1 MYEVYSRKVVGC
13 VELEAFLDWK
23 YNKSEAVNS
32 REALYK
38 SGWPEAWVVQ
48 GGLDAPPP
56 LRDKA
61 WVTETELCPGQPRA
75 EKGLALTFIP
85 LNQI

>member
-56 LRDKA
+56 PCEIRH
-61 WVTETELCPGQPRA
+61 ELLKLSFAPDSRERKRA
-75 EKGLALTFIP
+75 LH
-85 LNQI
+85 

>member
-1 MYEVYSRKVVGC
+1 MYEVYSKKVVGC

-48 GGLDAPPP
+48 GGLDAPLPYEI
-56 LRDKA
+56 RH
-61 WVTETELCPGQPRA
+61 ELLKLSLTPDSRERKRA
-75 EKGLALTFIP
+75 SH
-85 LNQI
+85 

>member
-56 LRDKA
+56 YKA
-61 WVTETELCPGQPRA
+61 C
-75 EKGLALTFIP
+75 
-85 LNQI
+85 